1 MLRQLAVL
9 LPSSARAGWASV
21 ASARTFATL
30 NTEDPVVMK
39 QFIGL
44 TDALGYEP
52 EARQKLTGLL
62 QQLLDIVKA
71 IPESS
76 DYRKAVEATAQYRL
90 KVLEQNESNTAV
102 EEVLD
107 SHMEEL
113 ILETKE
119 EIALVP
125 VMTGEIHRMFCT
137 ALSLLNY
144 SRQQDV
150 LVASDCMLIATELPL
165 TCWSSFA
172 DFKPYAVAEDF
183 SVSGYA

>member
-9 LPSSARAGWASV
+9 LPQSARAGWAVS
-21 ASARTFATL
+21 SARGFATL

-52 EARQKLTGLL
+52 KPREKLAGML
-62 QQLLDIVKA
+62 QQLLDSVKG

-90 KVLEQNESNTAV
+90 KVLEQNESSTAV

-107 SHMEEL
+107 AHMEEL

-119 EIALVP
+119 ELALVP
-125 VMTGEIHRMFCT
+125 IMAGARAPQC
-137 ALSLLNY
+137 AAQSAAGPPP
-144 SRQQDV
+144 V
-150 LVASDCMLIATELPL
+150 LPSSPGSPGTVLITPPCSACCP
-165 TCWSSFA
+165 A
-172 DFKPYAVAEDF
+172 GAR
-183 SVSGYA
+183 